1 MHFGAFSKARS
12 EFETILRLYDPRQ
25 HRSQPVHYVH
35 DPKVSALT
43 YLALVL
49 WVLGFPD
56 PASCECC
63 SVPRRRGVASS
74 KPHGTRPQFRWR
86 QDELLG
92 DVRGVRAHADAIV
105 DLADRHSLGYWRLNG
120 LILRGW
126 AMVQQGATVTG
137 LVLMCQNAA
146 ERTAQGVTWYQAR
159 FSACS
164 LQP

>member
-56 PASCECC
+56 QARHASAAAFRGAAELHQANLMAHVHNFAGARTNC
-63 SVPRRRGVASS
+63 SVMSGVCERMPMRSLSS
-74 KPHGTRPQFRWR
+74 PIGTAW
-86 QDELLG
+86 
-92 DVRGVRAHADAIV
+92 AI
-105 DLADRHSLGYWRLNG
+105 
-120 LILRGW
+120 
-126 AMVQQGATVTG
+126 GA
-137 LVLMCQNAA
+137 
-146 ERTAQGVTWYQAR
+146 
-159 FSACS
+159 
-164 LQP
+164 